1 MDRGLQGLLPPL
13 VFKFLVTD
21 KSLAWRYDHH
31 IDWGAPVASPAPAS

>member
-1 MDRGLQGLLPPL
+1 

-31 IDWGAPVASPAPAS
+31 IDWGDAISPSAKPA